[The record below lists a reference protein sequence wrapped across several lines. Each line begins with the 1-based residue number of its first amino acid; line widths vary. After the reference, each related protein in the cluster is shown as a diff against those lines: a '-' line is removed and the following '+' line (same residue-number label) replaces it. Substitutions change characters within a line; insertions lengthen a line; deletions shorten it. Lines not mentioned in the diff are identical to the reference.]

1 MMVGAEQVYKSDTFG
16 IFSKPGAEDVLKMD
30 KTAFLILGLW
40 AAGVTSSV
48 VEKRLVPAITCP
60 DTEKR
65 YHVRVVHYFHDG
77 KSMTCS
83 GTLIRKRWVITASH
97 CYVGR
102 DGTLKV
108 EIGGHPKTAVKKQL
122 LIKKKNI
129 RVYAENLKEPIMLLK
144 LPEAVKNI
152 KPALLAPGDCMAPTD
167 GEELKV
173 SGYGATTAEGGEG
186 VKDLMCLEVKT
197 LSKNHCPD
205 LSGTSYDKFT
215 YIYCGGGVG
224 GAEIKAC
231 QPISGQFLRTAPQLL
246 TLFCGG
252 SFSAHQQLN
261 LIPGPGSACQ
271 RKHKLVSDQ
280 FLSRLMA
287 NRENTSWFLI
297 SSSAD

>member
-1 MMVGAEQVYKSDTFG
+1 
-16 IFSKPGAEDVLKMD
+16 MD

-77 KSMTCS
+77 KSMTCG
-83 GTLIRKRWVITASH
+83 GTLIHKRWVITASH

-129 RVYAENLKEPIMLLK
+129 RVYAENLREPIMLLK

-205 LSGTSYDKFT
+205 LSGTNYDKFT

-231 QPISGQFLRTAPQLL
+231 QGDSGSGFLKKELISKPALYFWSKEKTADVLYGVLLSGQD
-246 TLFCGG
+246 
-252 SFSAHQQLN
+252 
-261 LIPGPGSACQ
+261 ACED
-271 RKHKLVSDQ
+271 KFVFVDLCAKKIKKWIDKLVS
-280 FLSRLMA
+280 
-287 NRENTSWFLI
+287 
-297 SSSAD
+297 